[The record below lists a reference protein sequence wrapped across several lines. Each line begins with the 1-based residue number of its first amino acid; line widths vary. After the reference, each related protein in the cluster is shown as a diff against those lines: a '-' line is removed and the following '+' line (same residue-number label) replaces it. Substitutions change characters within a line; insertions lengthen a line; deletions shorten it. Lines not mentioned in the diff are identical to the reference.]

1 MQWGERIRLIA
12 ALAAAAT
19 AWAHANEASSVITP
33 PTAIGP
39 EDGYPG
45 CYPIGSVIRGREG
58 RVEAQVTIL
67 PDGRV
72 GNVELPA
79 GTPPWIEDAALCMIK
94 RIRFTPG
101 LLDGVPVEAEATL
114 PITLGLKGVDGQAPP
129 DLGIPQLRSTPEVVE
144 AAYEACYPP
153 GLTDEVTVHYRFTIG
168 IDGRVGGP
176 RAIRGSGDPRLDK
189 AGACVLRKLR
199 FTPPVRGSQAV
210 KATVA
215 MDIFVRPGRAP

>member
-1 MQWGERIRLIA
+1 MQWRERIRLIA
-12 ALAAAAT
+12 ALAAAVT
-19 AWAHANEASSVITP
+19 AWAHAHEASPVITP

-58 RVEAQVTIL
+58 RVEAQLTIR

-79 GTPPWIEDAALCMIK
+79 GTPPWMRTAALCMIE

-101 LLDGVPVEAEATL
+101 LRDGVPVEAETSL
-114 PITLGLKGVDGQAPP
+114 PLTLGLKGADGQAPP
-129 DLGIPQLRSTPEVVE
+129 DLAIPQLLTGPDEIE
-144 AAYEACYPP
+144 AAYEACYPA
-153 GLTDEVTVHYRFTIG
+153 GLTDEVTVHYRFVIG
-168 IDGRVGGP
+168 IDGRVSGP
-176 RAIRGSGDPRLDK
+176 RAIRGSSDPRLDK

-199 FTPPVRGSQAV
+199 FTLPVRGSQAV

-215 MDIFVRPGRAP
+215 MDVFVRPRRAP

>member
-1 MQWGERIRLIA
+1 MQWRERIGLVA
-12 ALAAAAT
+12 ALAAAVG
-19 AWAHANEASSVITP
+19 AWAQANEASPVITP
-33 PTAIGP
+33 PTAVGP
-39 EDGYPG
+39 EDGFPG

-67 PDGRV
+67 PDGAV
-72 GNVELPA
+72 GKVELPA
-79 GTPPWIEDAALCMIK
+79 GTPAWMRSAALCMVE

-114 PITLGLKGVDGQAPP
+114 PITFGLKGADGQAPP
-129 DLGIPQLRSTPEVVE
+129 DLAIPQLRTGPDEME
-144 AAYEACYPP
+144 AAYGACYPA

-168 IDGRVGGP
+168 IDGRVSGP
-176 RAIRGSGDPRLDK
+176 RAIRGSGDRRLDK
-189 AGACVLRKLR
+189 AGACILRKLR
-199 FTPPVRGSQAV
+199 FTPLVRGSQAV